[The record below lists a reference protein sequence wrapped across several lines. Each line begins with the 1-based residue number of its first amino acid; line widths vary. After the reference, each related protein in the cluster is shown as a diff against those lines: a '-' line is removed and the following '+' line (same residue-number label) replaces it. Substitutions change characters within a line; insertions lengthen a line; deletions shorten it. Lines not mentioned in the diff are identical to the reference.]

1 MTEHGADAGRDRRG
15 PAPVPEIRIPTGIG
29 RSYNPRQRT
38 FLEEEPLDGSSPPA
52 APATRAAGRPA
63 GPTAS
68 AGALAPTL
76 AAPRVGTSSP
86 EIFRPKPQD
95 VTPITGSG
103 TTGTAT
109 LVTTWPPLDERPDRA
124 VTSTATGTGTN
135 WTENVYDAGVESR
148 DPVGG

>member
-1 MTEHGADAGRDRRG
+1 M
-15 PAPVPEIRIPTGIG
+15 PTGIG
-29 RSYNPRQRT
+29 RSYNPRQRSS
-38 FLEEEPLDGSSPPA
+38 LEEEPLDGSSPPA
-52 APATRAAGRPA
+52 APATRAAGGPT

-95 VTPITGSG
+95 VTPIAGSG

-109 LVTTWPPLDERPDRA
+109 LVRLAARWMNDP
-124 VTSTATGTGTN
+124 TGRHQYRYWDGTN